1 MNVSTP
7 ALIGLLGLFALA
19 IYGLLVVRNLL
30 KVVVALQ
37 LLGKAAALAFVL
49 AGSAGGQPA
58 LGQTLAITVIVVDT
72 ITAVIA
78 LALAVKVRQRC
89 GTLDVRALSTLRG

>member
-1 MNVSTP
+1 MTLEPV
-7 ALIGLLGLFALA
+7 ALVGVLGLLSVGL
-19 IYGLLVVRNLL
+19 YGLLIVRNLL

-37 LLGKAAALAFVL
+37 IMSKAAVLALVL
-49 AGSAGGQPA
+49 AGSASGQMN
-58 LGQTLAITVIVVDT
+58 LGQSLAITVIVVDT

-89 GTLDVRALSTLRG
+89 ATLDVRALSTLRG